1 MQAITDHFSPGDAV
15 TNALRV
21 GADAPLVSSGM
32 DADSVAGVLD
42 AVVAAVADGALDLGV
57 VTAAADR
64 ICSSVQATDVPEPV
78 NS

>member
-1 MQAITDHFSPGDAV
+1 
-15 TNALRV
+15 
-21 GADAPLVSSGM
+21 M

>member
-1 MQAITDHFSPGDAV
+1 
-15 TNALRV
+15 
-21 GADAPLVSSGM
+21 
-32 DADSVAGVLD
+32 
-42 AVVAAVADGALDLGV
+42 V